1 MTNEPHND
9 EPHNLPDSQ
18 RLAQLPPQPTG
29 SARHDLHHDPSSEPL
44 SDPYPESDSDHPT
57 PGTDITRFA
66 LSALA
71 MLMLLL
77 GALASFPWVYAIAN
91 ERWAPKARED
101 LGVVQ
106 KVSYFGSWGVHTQ
119 IDTVSDAVGASVE
132 NIEGHTFLLAGAVSM
147 DKGVRLQRRERLLDF
162 AVCIAETEVCY
173 ELRSR

>member
-1 MTNEPHND
+1 MTN

-18 RLAQLPPQPTG
+18 GLAQPQPTG
-29 SARHDLHHDPSSEPL
+29 AAHHDSRSEPL
-44 SDPYPESDSDHPT
+44 NVPYLESES

-71 MLMLLL
+71 LLMLLL

-119 IDTVSDAVGASVE
+119 IDTVRDAVGASVA

-147 DKGVRLQRRERLLDF
+147 NRGVRLQRRERLLDF
-162 AVCIAETEVCY
+162 DVCVAQTEVCY